1 MRKLAY
7 LFLAVL
13 LSGILTT
20 ACKEKTAVS
29 PDNGTDSI
37 CEEEL
42 DTTVYGI
49 CGEGPTM
56 HNLELITNDGDTLNL
71 AVNVDDSDTDVVKGG
86 LLSGDKLAVIVTD
99 IYGEKTAGIVV
110 NLTTLE
116 GKWTSLD
123 RNFEIVDGGEV
134 LSTVQSETNPYTSWK
149 IHNGKLLMGRDS
161 FDVVSLGAD
170 SLELENSK
178 GIFVYKRQKQVTSR
192 NIK

>member
-42 DTTVYGI
+42 DTTAYGI
-49 CGEGPTM
+49 CGEGTTM

>member
-49 CGEGPTM
+49 CGEGTTM

-86 LLSGDKLAVIVTD
+86 LLSGDKLALIVTD

>member
-1 MRKLAY
+1 M
-7 LFLAVL
+7 
-13 LSGILTT
+13 
-20 ACKEKTAVS
+20 
-29 PDNGTDSI
+29 
-37 CEEEL
+37 
-42 DTTVYGI
+42 
-49 CGEGPTM
+49 
-56 HNLELITNDGDTLNL
+56 
-71 AVNVDDSDTDVVKGG
+71 
-86 LLSGDKLAVIVTD
+86 IVTD

>member
-1 MRKLAY
+1 MRKLVY

-29 PDNGTDSI
+29 PDNRTDSI
-37 CEEEL
+37 CEEEP

-49 CGEGPTM
+49 CGEGTTM

-71 AVNVDDSDTDVVKGG
+71 AVNVDDSDMDVVKGG

-170 SLELENSK
+170 SLELENSN
-178 GIFVYKRQKQVTSR
+178 GIFVYKRQKQISSQDR
-192 NIK
+192 K

>member
-49 CGEGPTM
+49 CGEGTTM

-110 NLTTLE
+110 NLTTLG

>member
-49 CGEGPTM
+49 CGEGTTM

>member
-49 CGEGPTM
+49 CGEGTTM

-149 IHNGKLLMGRDS
+149 IHNCKLLMGRDS

>member
-49 CGEGPTM
+49 CGEGTTM

-86 LLSGDKLAVIVTD
+86 LLSGDKLAVIVAD
-99 IYGEKTAGIVV
+99 IYGEKTAGIVL

-134 LSTVQSETNPYTSWK
+134 LSTVQRETNPYTSWK

>member
-20 ACKEKTAVS
+20 ACKKKTTVS
-29 PDNGTDSI
+29 PDNGADSI
-37 CEEEL
+37 CEGVS

-49 CGEGPTM
+49 CGEGTTM

-71 AVNVDDSDTDVVKGG
+71 SVNVDDSDTDVVKGG
-86 LLSGDKLAVIVTD
+86 LLCGDKLAVIVTD

-178 GIFVYKRQKQVTSR
+178 GIFVYKRQKQISSQNR
-192 NIK
+192 K

>member
-29 PDNGTDSI
+29 PANGTDSI

-49 CGEGPTM
+49 CGEGTTM

>member
-1 MRKLAY
+1 MRNLTY
-7 LFLAVL
+7 LFALILFA
-13 LSGILTT
+13 GICAT
-20 ACKEKTAVS
+20 ACVENKTPSQENA
-29 PDNGTDSI
+29 TDSL
-37 CEEEL
+37 CEEEQ

-49 CGEGPTM
+49 CGDGTTM
-56 HNLELITNDGDTLNL
+56 HNLELITNDGDTLNIL
-71 AVNVDDSDTDVVKGG
+71 VDDEESGSETVKGG
-86 LLSGDKLAVIVTD
+86 LLSGDKLAVTVTD
-99 IYGEKTAGIVV
+99 NYGEKAAGVVV

-170 SLELENSK
+170 SLELESSK
-178 GIFVYKRQKQVTSR
+178 GIFVYKRQRQAASKQ
-192 NIK
+192 KK

>member
-7 LFLAVL
+7 LFLALL

-49 CGEGPTM
+49 CGEGTTM

>member
-7 LFLAVL
+7 LFLVVL

-49 CGEGPTM
+49 CGEGTTM

>member
-49 CGEGPTM
+49 CGEGTTM

-71 AVNVDDSDTDVVKGG
+71 AVNVDESDTDVVKGG

>member
-49 CGEGPTM
+49 CGEGTTM

-86 LLSGDKLAVIVTD
+86 LLGGDKLAVIVTD

>member
-13 LSGILTT
+13 LSGMLTT

-49 CGEGPTM
+49 CGEGTTM